1 VKRGL
6 RSLLQKAI
14 TKTNN
19 FANILPAQQQ
29 HIIIAIIAKRMK
41 STAKIMAAIAPADN
55 PLVSAVA
62 APVPGPIQQKETFMY
77 KVFNFT
83 TVYIIFRFV

>member
-1 VKRGL
+1 
-6 RSLLQKAI
+6 
-14 TKTNN
+14 
-19 FANILPAQQQ
+19 
-29 HIIIAIIAKRMK
+29 MK
-41 STAKIMAAIAPADN
+41 STAKIIAAIAPADN